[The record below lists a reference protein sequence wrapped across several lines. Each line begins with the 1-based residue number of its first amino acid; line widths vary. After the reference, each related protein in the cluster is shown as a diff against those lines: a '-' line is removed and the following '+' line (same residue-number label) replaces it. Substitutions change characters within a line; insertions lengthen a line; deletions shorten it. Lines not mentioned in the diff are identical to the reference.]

1 MKTTKIYSMPFGKI
15 YQLYKNKI
23 TRRHIDPTELDAA
36 LSWLTG
42 YSVQDIAAYAA
53 LDIDLEHFFLNA
65 PKINPDRF
73 LIKGKICGI
82 DPFTLAD
89 PLLQTIRYTDKLVDE
104 LSKGKTLD
112 EIIVSIHR

>member
-1 MKTTKIYSMPFGKI
+1 MPFGKI

-53 LDIDLEHFFLNA
+53 LDIDLEHFF
-65 PKINPDRF
+65 
-73 LIKGKICGI
+73 
-82 DPFTLAD
+82 
-89 PLLQTIRYTDKLVDE
+89 
-104 LSKGKTLD
+104 S
-112 EIIVSIHR
+112 

>member
-1 MKTTKIYSMPFGKI
+1 MPFGKI

-112 EIIVSIHR
+112 EIIVSIYR